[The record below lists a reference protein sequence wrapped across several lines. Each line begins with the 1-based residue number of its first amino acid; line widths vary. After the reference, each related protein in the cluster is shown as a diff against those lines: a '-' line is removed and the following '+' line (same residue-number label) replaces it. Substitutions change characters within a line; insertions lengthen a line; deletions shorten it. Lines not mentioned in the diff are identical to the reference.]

1 MTARSS
7 HRNKRG
13 RIILEDVGLNTE
25 VLPETLEEN
34 GTAEATETI
43 PKPADEILIPVK
55 FNKEIRNLELD
66 EAAKLAQKGLK
77 FDAISKDYDNLRRI
91 AASDGKS
98 VSEFLQALD
107 KSNKEARRNKLLE
120 ECGGNEEIA
129 DYVLSLENNPDGD
142 LGLKELKEEFPEIK
156 DISDLP
162 ELVVE
167 NARLKGTLLLDEYL
181 RYRHTAKRNARKA
194 AAQSEDA
201 NNASIGSQTDRRGG
215 VSPETAEFLKGLW
228 R

>member
-1 MTARSS
+1 M
-7 HRNKRG
+7 
-13 RIILEDVGLNTE
+13 EDKSYNAE
-25 VLPETLEEN
+25 VLPETSEEN
-34 GTAEATETI
+34 GTAEPKETI
-43 PKPADEILIPVK
+43 PEPAKEILVPVK
-55 FNKEIRNLELD
+55 FNKEIRNLQLD
-66 EAAKLAQKGLK
+66 EAAELAQKGLK
-77 FDAISKDYDNLRRI
+77 FDAIAEDYGNLKRI

-107 KSNKEARRNKLLE
+107 KSNREARRKELLE

-129 DYVLSLENNPDGD
+129 DYVLNLENIPDGD
-142 LGLKELKEEFPEIK
+142 MGLKELKAEFPEIK

-162 ELVVE
+162 ESVVE
-167 NARLKGTLLLDEYL
+167 NARLKGSLLLDEYL

-194 AAQSEDA
+194 AAQSEGA
-201 NNASIGSQTDRRGG
+201 NSASIGSQIDRRGG

>member
-1 MTARSS
+1 M
-7 HRNKRG
+7 
-13 RIILEDVGLNTE
+13 EDVGLNTE
-25 VLPETLEEN
+25 VLPETSEEN

-55 FNKEIRNLELD
+55 FNKEIRNLGLD

-77 FDAISKDYDNLRRI
+77 FDAISEDYDNLRRI

-107 KSNKEARRNKLLE
+107 KSNKEARRKELLE

-129 DYVLSLENNPDGD
+129 DYVLSLENNPGGD

-162 ELVVE
+162 ESVVQ
-167 NARLKGTLLLDEYL
+167 NAKMKGTLLLDEYL

>member
-1 MTARSS
+1 MEEKSY
-7 HRNKRG
+7 
-13 RIILEDVGLNTE
+13 NTE
-25 VLPETLEEN
+25 VLPETSEEN
-34 GTAEATETI
+34 GTAEPTETI
-43 PKPADEILIPVK
+43 PEPAKEILVPVK

-77 FDAISKDYDNLRRI
+77 FDAIAEDYDNLRRL

-107 KSNKEARRNKLLE
+107 KSSKEARKKELLE
-120 ECGGNEEIA
+120 ECGGNEEMA
-129 DYVLSLENNPDGD
+129 DYVLSLESNPDGD
-142 LGLKELKEEFPEIK
+142 LGLNELKAEFPEIK

-162 ELVVE
+162 ESVVE
-167 NARLKGTLLLDEYL
+167 NAKLKGTLLLDEYL
-181 RYRHTAKRNARKA
+181 RYRHTAKRNARRA
-194 AAQSEDA
+194 AAQSEGA
-201 NNASIGSQTDRRGG
+201 QSASIGSQTDRRGG